1 MKLLAPMAITLC
13 SATAFVPVQQQSSTT
28 SSSTSSSVSALDA
41 CISKEEVLKTPN
53 TIEFGKVWDPL
64 GLADIGSDETVAWF
78 RHSEIKHGRIAMAA
92 VRIETSCPCIYL
104 FPSRWLSVAPPFL
117 LLRSCCFWQIFVCF
131 SCQLARSCLPKLAN
145 STHAVLFFH
154 SFLPA
159 AALRFRLH
167 QFVGWWALGA
177 GLHFPGDLA
186 TGLPFADI
194 PTKGLEAW
202 DFVPPAGKAQMIA
215 FAGLIEFH
223 DEIFF
228 SKRST
233 HYLKGGT
240 PGKVRAKKFRSCP
253 CVLGRQ
259 RSVIRHTVTQ
269 FVCAHF
275 HPQPHH
281 ALLHLP
287 IVGFQCTRYFCT
299 H

>member
-1 MKLLAPMAITLC
+1 MPVHLPISVSLVVGCATFFAVAELLLLANICL
-13 SATAFVPVQQQSSTT
+13 FFLPVG
-28 SSSTSSSVSALDA
+28 AELPP
-41 CISKEEVLKTPN
+41 KT
-53 TIEFGKVWDPL
+53 
-64 GLADIGSDETVAWF
+64 
-78 RHSEIKHGRIAMAA
+78 
-92 VRIETSCPCIYL
+92 
-104 FPSRWLSVAPPFL
+104 
-117 LLRSCCFWQIFVCF
+117 
-131 SCQLARSCLPKLAN
+131 CQL
-145 STHAVLFFH
+145 THAVLYFH
-154 SFLPA
+154 SFLAA

-259 RSVIRHTVTQ
+259 RSVIRHAVTNL
-269 FVCAHF
+269 VCA
-275 HPQPHH
+275 
-281 ALLHLP
+281 
-287 IVGFQCTRYFCT
+287 R
-299 H
+299 